1 MQSGNAIRKCNQEM
15 QIRCVLYCVLYL
27 LTLFYSK
34 LNHARRE
41 KFSTYKDIYM
51 FATLFALQIDNID
64 LVRTLHSFH
73 IVQAAMHKEECN
85 GFHTSVPVLAC

>member
-1 MQSGNAIRKCNQEM
+1 ML
-15 QIRCVLYCVLYL
+15 CVF
-27 LTLFYSK
+27 TNTFLFNSK

-41 KFSTYKDIYM
+41 KLGNILGNM

-73 IVQAAMHKEECN
+73 LIQAAIHKEECN
-85 GFHTSVPVLAC
+85 GFHMIDC